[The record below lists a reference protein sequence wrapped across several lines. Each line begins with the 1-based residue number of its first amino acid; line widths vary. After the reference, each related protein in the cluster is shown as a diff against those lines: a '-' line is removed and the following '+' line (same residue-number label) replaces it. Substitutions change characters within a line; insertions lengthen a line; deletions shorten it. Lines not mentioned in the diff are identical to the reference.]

1 MKTYLKFLLLTV
13 ILSVSSC
20 SEQLDFSQTED
31 IVLEPVLTSDLTFF
45 TVTPAQFVG
54 PNGIILTEISDDFRF
69 EAFQSSFVRD
79 NVIQIDLNTEIR
91 NEFDRDVTIELEFLD
106 GNGNI
111 VYAITPMMINDGDL
125 NYTYFEEIDIV
136 ANPQILTA
144 TRVRFSAS
152 LENTGTPLNPN
163 DISEFELKSA
173 LTFYIQAEL

>member
-1 MKTYLKFLLLTV
+1 MKIFFKLLFLSLV
-13 ILSVSSC
+13 LSISSC
-20 SEQLDFSQTED
+20 SEELDFSQTDD

-45 TVTPAQFVG
+45 TLTPAQFVDI
-54 PNGIILTEISDDFRF
+54 NGVILTEISDEFRF

-91 NEFDRDVTIELEFLD
+91 NELDRDVTIELEFLD
-106 GNGNI
+106 SNSNI
-111 VYAITPMMINDGDL
+111 VYAMRPMMIDDGDL
-125 NYTYFEEIDIV
+125 NYTYFEDIDIV

-144 TRVRFSAS
+144 TRIRFTAS

-163 DISEFELKSA
+163 DTSEFELKSA